1 MNSARDRV
9 FAALEQHAHS
19 EVDAADVQQL
29 RARLQRADEQA
40 QTVERTEEDRVARF
54 RERAETAGAV
64 VMRAD
69 TPADVAVLL
78 ETYLQSAA
86 AIIVSDDDIVRS
98 SGLEQALRGS
108 SGGVQ
113 LRRVTDADLRRETDD
128 WKHAYASA
136 DLGITAGIA
145 GIAESGA
152 VVIAASENE
161 SRSVSLLPHTHVV
174 LLRERDIVPSLPA
187 AATVLRRLVQDG
199 GSSAVTLVDGP
210 SKTADIEKVLVTG
223 VHGPRAFVIVLIG
236 DARDAASPGTRPQ

>member
-9 FAALEQHAHS
+9 FAALGQHARS
-19 EVDAADVQQL
+19 DVAAAEVQEL
-29 RARLQRADEQA
+29 RARLKRADEQSRMDPQA
-40 QTVERTEEDRVARF
+40 EDDLVALF
-54 RERAETAGAV
+54 RDRAETAGAV
-64 VMRAD
+64 VIRAD
-69 TPADVAVLL
+69 TPGDVPVLL
-78 ETYLQSAA
+78 ETYLRSAA
-86 AIIVSDDDIVRS
+86 AIVLSEDGLIRASN
-98 SGLEQALRGS
+98 LEQLLRGS
-108 SGGVQ
+108 GDDS
-113 LRRVTDADLRRETDD
+113 RVRFMTDADLQRETDD

-136 DLGITAGIA
+136 DLGITAGVA

-174 LLRERDIVPSLPA
+174 LLREHDIVPSLPA

-236 DARDAASPGTRPQ
+236 DARDTASPGTRPQ